1 MKSEWENLDINQ
13 LQSLYHESSRQLEK
27 RLLHGAS
34 WQDVREQRKDVTELA
49 VAIYKRLNRVA
60 VNPAE
65 QQTRKES

>member
-13 LQSLYHESSRQLEK
+13 LQNLYYESSRQLEK

-34 WQDVREQRKDVTELA
+34 WQDVRDQRTNVTELA
-49 VAIYKRLNRVA
+49 VAIYKRLNPST